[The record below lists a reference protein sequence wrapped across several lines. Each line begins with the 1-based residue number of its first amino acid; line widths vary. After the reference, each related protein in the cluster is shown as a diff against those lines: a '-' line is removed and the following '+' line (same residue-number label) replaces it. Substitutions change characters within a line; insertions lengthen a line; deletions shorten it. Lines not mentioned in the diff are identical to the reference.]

1 MAISSWSTCH
11 RVGWQAAEPA
21 LQNFLVTFLLLI
33 SAEGDIDS
41 LMDHLAS
48 SPPPDFSLY
57 FVLLGLRDISRWAQ
71 CIKYACGL
79 TTGPGW
85 YTLMISLQIL
95 LQLIP
100 CGMHSAN
107 SWWADVFQVF
117 LCSLTCLKG
126 FYVNHSS
133 QCIFLHFE
141 EISLKCGHQVH
152 IWNI

>member
-11 RVGWQAAEPA
+11 RVGWQAAEPTP
-21 LQNFLVTFLLLI
+21 QNFLFTFLLLI

-41 LMDHLAS
+41 RMDHLAS

-107 SWWADVFQVF
+107 SWWTDVFPVF

-152 IWNI
+152 IWSI